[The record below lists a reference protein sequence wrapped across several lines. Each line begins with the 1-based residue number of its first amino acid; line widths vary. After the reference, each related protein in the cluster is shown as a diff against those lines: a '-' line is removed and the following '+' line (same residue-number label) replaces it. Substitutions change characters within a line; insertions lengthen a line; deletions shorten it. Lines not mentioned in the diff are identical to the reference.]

1 MGKIIVI
8 GSGPAG
14 ISAALYA
21 VRAGIE
27 TIILTTNSSSL
38 LKAKEIENYYA
49 YENPISGEKLV
60 EEGIKQ
66 AKRLGVVFYDEEV
79 VGISFTDQL
88 TLTTKENEYQG
99 DAVIIATGSTRN
111 TPKIKDLA
119 RFEGTGVS
127 YCAVCDGFFYKGKNV
142 GVLGAGDY
150 AIHEALELLPIAAEV
165 TILTNGVKRNGELP
179 EGIKLDERLISSFQ
193 GDDVL
198 KSITFE
204 DGSSLELSG
213 VFIAQGVAGSA
224 DLARKLGAETEGSKI
239 IVDSQMATNIPG
251 LFAAGDCTGG
261 MLQIAKAVYQGAEA
275 ATSAIKLVREMNK

>member
-1 MGKIIVI
+1 MGKIIII

-14 ISAALYA
+14 ISAALYT

-27 TIILTTNSSSL
+27 TIILTTGSSSL

-49 YENPISGEKLV
+49 YEKPISGEDLL
-60 EEGIKQ
+60 EEGVKQ
-66 AKRLGVVFYDEEV
+66 AKRLGVTIYNEEV
-79 VGISFTDQL
+79 LGISFTDSL
-88 TLTTKENEYQG
+88 TLTTQENQHKA
-99 DAVIIATGSTRN
+99 DAVIITTGASRN
-111 TPKIKDLA
+111 TPKIKDLS
-119 RFEGTGVS
+119 RFEGGGIS

-150 AIHEALELLPIAAEV
+150 ALHEALELLPIAGQV
-165 TILTNGVKRNGELP
+165 TLLTNGVELGVPLP
-179 EGIKLDERLISSFQ
+179 EGIKLDERPIASFQ
-193 GDDVL
+193 GEEVL
-198 KSITFE
+198 KSIIFE

-224 DLARKLGAETEGSKI
+224 DLARKIGAETNGNEI
-239 IVDSQMATNIPG
+239 IIDSQMATNIPG

-275 ATSAIKLVREMNK
+275 GTSAIKFVRELEK

>member
-179 EGIKLDERLISSFQ
+179 EGIKIDERLISSFQ

>member
-21 VRAGIE
+21 VRAGME
-27 TIILTTNSSSL
+27 TIILTTNTSSL

-49 YENPISGEKLV
+49 YENPISGEEIL

-66 AKRLGVVFYDEEV
+66 AKRLGVTFYDEEV
-79 VGISFTDQL
+79 VGISFTDRL
-88 TLTTKENEYQG
+88 TLTTQENEYQG

-111 TPKIKDLA
+111 TPKIKDLS

-165 TILTNGVKRNGELP
+165 TLLTNGVERSGELP
-179 EGIKLDERLISSFQ
+179 AGIKLDERVISSFQ

-204 DGSSLELSG
+204 DGSNLELSG

-224 DLARKLGAETEGSKI
+224 DLARKLGAETDGSKI

-261 MLQIAKAVYQGAEA
+261 MLQVAKAVYQGAEA
-275 ATSAIKLVREMNK
+275 ATSAIKLVREMTK

>member
-1 MGKIIVI
+1 MGKIIII

-21 VRAGIE
+21 VRAGME

-38 LKAKEIENYYA
+38 LKAKGIENYFA
-49 YENPISGEKLV
+49 YENPISGEKLL

-66 AKRLGVVFYDEEV
+66 AKRLGVSIYHEEV
-79 VGISFTDQL
+79 VGISFTDML
-88 TLTTKENEYQG
+88 TLMTQENEYKA

-111 TPKIKDLA
+111 TPKIKDLSL
-119 RFEGTGVS
+119 FEGTGVS
-127 YCAVCDGFFYKGKNV
+127 YCAVCDGFFYKGKDV

-150 AIHEALELLPIAAEV
+150 ALHEAMELLPIANQV
-165 TILTNGVKRNGELP
+165 ILLTNGENRSEDLP
-179 EGIKLDERLISSFQ
+179 EGIKLDKRPIAAFQ

-198 KSITFE
+198 KSIVFE
-204 DGSSLELSG
+204 DGDALELSG
-213 VFIAQGVAGSA
+213 VFVAQGVAGSA
-224 DLARKLGAETEGSKI
+224 DLARKIGAETEGNKI

-275 ATSAIKLVREMNK
+275 AYSAIKLVREAAK